1 MPDFAHLHVHT
12 EYSMLDGAAKLDPL
26 FEQAVKNG
34 QKSLGITDHGYLFG
48 AYDFYQ
54 TAQKYGVKPIIG
66 LEAYLTPGTSRRDRT
81 RHTWG
86 TPSQEKD
93 DVSAR
98 GAYTHMTMWAKNN
111 TGLHNLMR
119 LGSRASLEGQ
129 WGKWPRMDRELLNK
143 YGEGLIAT
151 TGCPSGEVQTRLRLG
166 QHDEAVAAAGEFQD
180 IFGREN
186 FYVELMDHGIDIER
200 RTKKDLIELAR
211 KIGAP
216 LVATNDS
223 HYVSKDEVDTH
234 AAMLCLST
242 GTTLQDP
249 DRFAFQ
255 GDTYYLRDTEDMYR
269 TFADLPEAC
278 DNTLVIAEQCEV
290 SFKTVADGANY
301 MPNFPVPE
309 GEDVTS
315 WFVKE
320 VENGLAY
327 RYPNGIS
334 DEVRERANY
343 EVEIILQMGFP
354 AYFLVVADFIN
365 WAKDRGIRV
374 GPGRGSGPGSMVA
387 YALRITDLDPI
398 ERGLLFE
405 RFLNPERV
413 SMPDFDVDFDDRR
426 RDEVMEY
433 VVEKYG
439 DDRVAQVITFG
450 TMKPKAAV
458 KDAARVLGYPY
469 AMGDTIS
476 KAFPPP
482 VAAKDVPLG
491 KLFDSKYER
500 YGEASELRQLYH
512 EDPDVNKV
520 IDLATGLE
528 GIKRN
533 WGVHACAVIMSS
545 EPLTDIIPVMRHPR
559 DGYQMTQFEYPL
571 CEDLGLLKMDFLGLR
586 NLTVISDALENIE
599 INGKEVPDLE
609 HIDFDDRPTYEL
621 LSRGDSLG
629 VFQLDGSGLR
639 TLLRQ
644 MRPDN
649 FEDISATIALYRP
662 GPMDA
667 HSHTN
672 YAMRKNGLQK
682 VEPIHPELAEPLEE
696 ILDTTYG
703 LIVYQEQVMAIA
715 QKVAGYSLGQAD
727 LLRRAM
733 GKKKKEILEKEKIP
747 FREGMLK
754 HGYSEACIDKLWEI
768 LVPFSGYAFNKS
780 HSAAYALVAY
790 YTAYL
795 KANYPTEYMA
805 ALLTSTQ
812 GNKDKMAIYLGE
824 CRRMG
829 ITVLTPDVN
838 ASARNFTPV
847 GTDIRFGLAGV
858 RNVGGHVVDGI
869 VEAREE
875 SGEYTSF
882 TDFLSKVPIQVCTK
896 RVMESLAKAGAFDSL
911 GHARRALI
919 AIHEEAIDEVIAIKR
934 NEAAGQFDLFSM
946 DDDADQS
953 MTVTVPNLDEWEK
966 RDKLGFEREMLGL
979 YVSDHPLFGLE
990 HVLQRSANANIGE
1003 IGDGYGEG
1011 ATVTLAGLVTSVSR
1025 RVTKAG
1031 KTWAIATLEDLSGE
1045 TEVMFF
1051 PASYQKVAVTL
1062 AEDQVVKVTA
1072 RLQKRD
1078 ESMSTIGQDLAVLNT
1093 LEVAVVPVALRIAE
1107 PRCTEG
1113 LITEVREVL
1122 TRHPGDAPVYIKVVT
1137 RNGSQTVQAGDRF
1150 RVDPG
1155 PDLFGD
1161 LKALLGPGCLS

>member
-1 MPDFAHLHVHT
+1 
-12 EYSMLDGAAKLDPL
+12 MLDGAAKLDPL
-26 FEQAVKNG
+26 FQKAVENG

-48 AYDFYQ
+48 AYDFYK

-66 LEAYLTPGTSRRDRT
+66 IEAYLTPGTSRRDRT
-81 RHTWG
+81 RVTWG
-86 TPSQEKD
+86 TPEQSKD
-93 DVSAR
+93 DVSSR
-98 GAYTHMTMWAKNN
+98 GSYTHMTMWAKNN

-119 LGSRASLEGQ
+119 MGSHASLEGQ
-129 WGKWPRMDRELLNK
+129 WGKWPRMDRELLNT

-166 QHDEAVAAAGEFQD
+166 QLDEAIDAAGEFQD

-186 FYVELMDHGIDIER
+186 FYVELMDHGIEIEH
-200 RTKKDLIELAR
+200 RTKKDLIELAK

-223 HYVSKDEVDTH
+223 HYVSADEQDTH
-234 AAMLCLST
+234 AAMLCLAT
-242 GTTLQDP
+242 GTTLDDP
-249 DRFAFQ
+249 DRFAFE
-255 GDTYYLRDTEDMYR
+255 GNTYYLRETDDMYR
-269 TFADLPEAC
+269 TFADVPEALT
-278 DNTLVIAEQCEV
+278 NTLLIAEQCDV
-290 SFKTVADGANY
+290 SFRTTADGANY
-301 MPNFPVPE
+301 MPNFPVPA

-315 WFVKE
+315 WFIKE
-320 VENGLAY
+320 VERGLEY
-327 RYPNGIS
+327 RYPEGVTS
-334 DEVRERANY
+334 EVRQRAEY
-343 EVEIILQMGFP
+343 ETGIILQMGFP

-398 ERGLLFE
+398 EHGLLFE

-433 VVEKYG
+433 VTEKYG
-439 DDRVAQVITFG
+439 DDRVAQVVTFG

-458 KDAARVLGYPY
+458 KDSARVLGYPY

-476 KAFPPP
+476 KAFPPA
-482 VAAKDVPLG
+482 VAAKDIPLG
-491 KLFDSKYER
+491 KLFDSTYER
-500 YGEASELRQLYH
+500 YGEATGLRQLYH
-512 EDPDVNKV
+512 EDPDVKKV

-545 EPLTDIIPVMRHPR
+545 EPLTDIIPVMRHPKE
-559 DGYQMTQFEYPL
+559 GYQITQFEYPL

-599 INGKEVPDLE
+599 ANGKDVPDLE
-609 HIDFDDRPTYEL
+609 HLPFDDKPTYQL
-621 LSRGDSLG
+621 LARGDSLG
-629 VFQLDGSGLR
+629 VFQLDGGGLR

-667 HSHTN
+667 NSHTN
-672 YAMRKNGLQK
+672 YALRKNGQQK
-682 VEPIHPELAEPLEE
+682 VEPIHPELAEPLAE

-715 QKVAGYSLGQAD
+715 QKVAGYSLGGAD
-727 LLRRAM
+727 MLRRAM
-733 GKKKKEILEKEKIP
+733 GKKKKEILDKEKIP

-754 HGYSEACIDKLWEI
+754 NGYSDACIDKLWEI

-812 GNKDKMAIYLGE
+812 GNKDKMAAYLSE

-838 ASARNFTPV
+838 ASSENFTPV
-847 GTDIRFGLAGV
+847 GTDIRFGLAGI
-858 RNVGGHVVDGI
+858 RNVGIHVVEGI
-869 VEAREE
+869 IEGREA
-875 SGEYTSF
+875 GEYTSF
-882 TDFLSKVPIQVCTK
+882 SDFLSKVPIQVCNK
-896 RVMESLAKAGAFDSL
+896 RVIESLTKAGALDSL
-911 GHARRALI
+911 GHTRRALV
-919 AIHEEAIDEVIAIKR
+919 AIHEEAIDEIISIKR

-946 DDDADQS
+946 DEAAEPT
-953 MTVTVPNLDEWEK
+953 MTVTVPDLEEWEK
-966 RDKLGFEREMLGL
+966 SDKLGFEREMLGL

-990 HVLQRSANANIGE
+990 NLLDRSASIQIGE
-1003 IGDGYGEG
+1003 LLDGPGDG
-1011 ATVTLAGLVTSVSR
+1011 ATVTLAGLVTAVSR
-1025 RVTKAG
+1025 RVTKQG
-1031 KTWAIATLEDLSGE
+1031 KTWAIATVEDLSGE

-1051 PASYQKVAVTL
+1051 PGQYQKVAVTL
-1062 AEDQVVKVTA
+1062 AADQVVKVTA
-1072 RLQKRD
+1072 RIQVRD
-1078 ESMSTIGQDLAVLNT
+1078 DAPTPIGQELEVLNT
-1093 LEVAVVPVALRIAE
+1093 LDAAKSAPITLRIAE
-1107 PRCTEG
+1107 PRCTEP
-1113 LITEVREVL
+1113 LITELRDL
-1122 TRHPGDAPVYIKVVT
+1122 LLRHPGDTPMFMRVVA
-1137 RNGSQTVQAGDRF
+1137 RDGSHLVQLGDRY
-1150 RVDPG
+1150 RVEPG
-1155 PDLFGD
+1155 PDLSGD
-1161 LKALLGPGCLS
+1161 LKALLGPGCLG